1 MLSVFP
7 SLLKQKL
14 KGSAADTLRGLL
26 LCKLDL
32 FVFKLT
38 DKQFMIQETA
48 CMLSVHV
55 IFCFLKASQEIL
67 KKKPFIWLHFII
79 KDNGSEELWFTRPHT
94 EENCMS
100 FLHPDWLKIARD
112 RYIFFLLSFVSC
124 F

>member
-55 IFCFLKASQEIL
+55 IFYFLKASQEII
-67 KKKPFIWLHFII
+67 KKKPFI
-79 KDNGSEELWFTRPHT
+79 
-94 EENCMS
+94 
-100 FLHPDWLKIARD
+100 
-112 RYIFFLLSFVSC
+112 
-124 F
+124 